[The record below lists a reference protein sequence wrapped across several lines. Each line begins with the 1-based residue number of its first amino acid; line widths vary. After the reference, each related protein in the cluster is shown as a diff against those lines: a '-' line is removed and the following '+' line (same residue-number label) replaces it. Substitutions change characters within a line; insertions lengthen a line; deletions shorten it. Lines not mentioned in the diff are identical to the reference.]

1 VGLHRFASTLI
12 IGSSMITNPSAKL
25 IIGLTGGIGSGKSTV
40 ADLFAKRGATL
51 VDTDL
56 IAHSLTGPQGAAM
69 PAIGDSFGA
78 SVIAADGRL
87 DRAAMRALAFSDPQ
101 ARKRLEA
108 ILHPM
113 IRAQSTREIAA
124 ATGHYVMLVVPL
136 LVESGNWRARA
147 HRVLVVDC
155 PVERQIERVMQRS
168 QLAREQVLAI
178 LAAQATREARLAAA
192 DDRIDNGGAP
202 EFLPAQVDAL
212 HAIYL
217 QLAAQPGSRAPSV
230 SP

>member
-1 VGLHRFASTLI
+1 
-12 IGSSMITNPSAKL
+12 MITNPSTKF
-25 IIGLTGGIGSGKSTV
+25 IVGLTGGIGSGKSTV
-40 ADLFAKRGATL
+40 ADLFAERGATL

-69 PAIGDSFGA
+69 PAIRESFGA
-78 SVIAADGRL
+78 SVVAADGRL
-87 DRAAMRALAFSDPQ
+87 DRGAMRALAFSDPQ

-113 IRAQSTREIAA
+113 IRAQSVREIAA
-124 ATGHYVMLVVPL
+124 AAGHYVMLVVPL
-136 LVESGNWRARA
+136 LVESGNWRERA

-155 PVERQIERVMQRS
+155 PVECQIERVMQRS

-192 DDRIDNGGAP
+192 DDRIDNGGKP

-217 QLAAQPGSRAPSV
+217 QLAAQPGSRPPAVTP
-230 SP
+230 